1 MTLSSNKWWMCQHW
15 IWFRWPIVK
24 LNVYICTEDWLKG
37 GRSTEGI
44 DAFNPDRP
52 LFMQLSHRV
61 FADGLY
67 YFIESGQAGFDL
79 VSTDTF

>member
-1 MTLSSNKWWMCQHW
+1 M
-15 IWFRWPIVK
+15 
-24 LNVYICTEDWLKG
+24 
-37 GRSTEGI
+37 EGI
-44 DAFNPDRP
+44 DAFNPDQP
-52 LFMQLSHRV
+52 LFIQLSHTV